1 MSSRGVRGGRL
12 SFGVGIALASGLL
25 AIGLLASGL
34 LIGWQTF
41 AQAPPAP
48 RSGQEAPNSAGLAS
62 QRSLA
67 IYNFKAT
74 AESGPQ
80 RGEEIYYFK
89 CWICHNQYTIQA
101 GTGAVPLKDLF
112 KRDRLVSTGQ
122 PVNNETVAEK
132 IKNGSPRMPAYRHI
146 LSDKDLEDLLSYL
159 RDAKCCFEGDE
170 PPRNPS
176 YRY

>member
-1 MSSRGVRGGRL
+1 M
-12 SFGVGIALASGLL
+12 
-25 AIGLLASGL
+25 
-34 LIGWQTF
+34 IGWGAGVILSGGILVSGEAF
-41 AQAPPAP
+41 AQTSSS
-48 RSGQEAPNSAGLAS
+48 SGSGAAASSSAGLAT
-62 QRSLA
+62 QRSTA
-67 IYNFKAT
+67 IYNFKTT
-74 AESGPQ
+74 ADSGPL

-89 CWICHNQYTIQA
+89 CWICHNQYTIKA

-112 KRDRLVSTGQ
+112 KRPRLSTGE
-122 PVNNETVAEK
+122 PVNDQTVADK

-170 PPRNPS
+170 PPRNPA